1 MYMALSIKDPDTDRL
16 ARELARTTGESLT
29 DAIKRALEERLARE
43 RGKRASHGLA
53 ATIHR
58 IQESV
63 ARLPVQDA
71 RPADD
76 LLGYGDSGLPS

>member
-1 MYMALSIKDPDTDRL
+1 MYMALSIKDAETDRL

-43 RGKRASHGLA
+43 RARASSHGLT
-53 ATIHR
+53 ATILR

-63 ARLPVQDA
+63 AKLPIRDP
-71 RPADD
+71 RPADE
-76 LLGYGDSGLPS
+76 LLGYDAAGLPG

>member
-1 MYMALSIKDPDTDRL
+1 MYMALSIKDPETDRL

-43 RGKRASHGLA
+43 RARVTSHGLT
-53 ATIHR
+53 ATVLR

-63 ARLPVQDA
+63 ARLPVQDSRTA
-71 RPADD
+71 NA
-76 LLGYGDSGLPS
+76 LLGYDDAGLPS